1 MFGMRLNIV
10 KTRIYAVF
18 KSFKKNLPVYGKL
31 VLTLASVAPY
41 FDSVDMKNF
50 FTFGFTF
57 QHSLTFEY

>member
-1 MFGMRLNIV
+1 MQSLNL
-10 KTRIYAVF
+10 
-18 KSFKKNLPVYGKL
+18 FKKNLPVYGKL